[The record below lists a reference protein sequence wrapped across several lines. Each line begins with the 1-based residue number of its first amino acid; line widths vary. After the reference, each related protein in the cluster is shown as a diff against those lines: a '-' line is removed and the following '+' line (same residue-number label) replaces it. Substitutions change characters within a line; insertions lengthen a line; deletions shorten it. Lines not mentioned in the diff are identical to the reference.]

1 MTRKTFA
8 STSMAA
14 CVLFTTGLAQAQLSA
29 PAPMD
34 PNAVGQPQSVQQGPQ
49 TETQQTLQ
57 QSESEDSGR
66 GLELFYVNGG
76 VNATY
81 VGMDALSSSNFAVSR
96 TSHLGPGFDLGL
108 GLRLLIITIG
118 PRLRFQPLSS
128 FDMWQI
134 DGEAALHIPIS
145 SLDIWFGA
153 HGGYAFATSL
163 SGLDEVKVHGADVGL
178 DVGVDYYLTKL
189 FSVGADGSASAFF
202 LTRPGVGVS
211 SSNAAGAAAQAPY
224 VADGSSVGLGLLVG
238 ARAGLHF

>member
-1 MTRKTFA
+1 
-8 STSMAA
+8 MAA
-14 CVLFTTGLAQAQLSA
+14 SVLFWAGLAQAQLSA

-34 PNAVGQPQSVQQGPQ
+34 PNAVGQPQPVQQAPQ

-66 GLELFYVNGG
+66 GLEFFYANGG

-81 VGMDALSSSNFAVSR
+81 VGMDAVSSSNFAVSR

-163 SGLDEVKVHGADVGL
+163 ADLDGVKVHGADVGI
-178 DVGVDYYLTKL
+178 DVGVDYYLTKF
-189 FSVGADGSASAFF
+189 FSVGADGSASMFF
-202 LTRPGVGVS
+202 LTRPAIAPNPGTQ
-211 SSNAAGAAAQAPY
+211 AAAAAEAPY
-224 VADGSSVGLGLLVG
+224 VTNGSSVGLGLLLG